1 LYKIK
6 HIEIHTI
13 CHIDKEISMDYD
25 TTGEVLNTKSR
36 QLLMDEVDVEGEPL
50 FGRSNVP
57 SRRTLIAPSSW
68 NPTTTYVNISLMTT
82 NQRKNQ
88 QQVKF
93 AAYAK
98 IIVKK
103 LCVVNPNEATD
114 NFAYAP
120 SRPEKRCITV
130 SYVAEIAPPAYIPEF
145 MDPIA
150 ENIDLTVDE
159 PSLLMGSVNA
169 TKLMELERSIR
180 SIEIDR

>member
-1 LYKIK
+1 VEPNHNICKYILDDTETWMEHKFKHSDDTKAYRKNDKLKIFVK
-6 HIEIHTI
+6 
-13 CHIDKEISMDYD
+13 
-25 TTGEVLNTKSR
+25 
-36 QLLMDEVDVEGEPL
+36 
-50 FGRSNVP
+50 
-57 SRRTLIAPSSW
+57 
-68 NPTTTYVNISLMTT
+68 TT